1 MPDDVL
7 TDLRQTVAALERE
20 LGERTAERDEAL
32 TQRSAIAIE
41 NARLLEELCDRS
53 RDLQE
58 SLEYQTATSD
68 VLKVISRST
77 FDLQPVLATLAE
89 TAARLCNAEMAYIL
103 RRDGEVYRAAAA
115 VGFPPEYQAFM
126 QAHPITPGRGSITG
140 RVALE
145 GRVVQIADVATD
157 PEYTLTEATTIG
169 QQRTALGV
177 PLLREGEPI
186 GVVVLART
194 RSSLSLTRKSSWSP
208 PSPTRR

>member
-77 FDLQPVLATLAE
+77 FDLQPVLATVVE
-89 TAARLCNAEMAYIL
+89 TAARLCEAEMAFVS
-103 RRDGEVYRAAAA
+103 RRDGEVFRFMTA
-115 VGFPPEYQAFM
+115 VGSTPETMADATKFQKTFLDTN
-126 QAHPITPGRGSITG
+126 PIAAGPGNITG
-140 RVALE
+140 RVVSE
-145 GRVVQIADVATD
+145 
-157 PEYTLTEATTIG
+157 
-169 QQRTALGV
+169 
-177 PLLREGEPI
+177 
-186 GVVVLART
+186 
-194 RSSLSLTRKSSWSP
+194 
-208 PSPTRR
+208 